1 MRMSSERRT
10 FTARGSCVFLLHGHL
25 AGGLTQR
32 RKSATP
38 PRGRPSTRSK
48 AEPFGAPF
56 LRLPGHRTYP
66 KQNKI
71 CLSVCT
77 SRHNGCPPALFRAPS
92 SDPAPA
98 CPAHAAR
105 DAAVL
110 RPSDVHQIGRRR
122 SCAAPRS
129 TQVSLAGGDRLRK
142 TLSFF
147 PVFFSGGRAVD
158 AVLKR
163 AGGAL
168 PTCTEAT
175 RRVLARL
182 ADRHLERLHGRVC
195 RVAR

>member
-1 MRMSSERRT
+1 MGAVDMRMSSERRT

-66 KQNKI
+66 KQKKI

-110 RPSDVHQIGRRR
+110 RPLNSRHIGRRR

-129 TQVSLAGGDRLRK
+129 TQVSLAGGDRARQDALFFS
-142 TLSFF
+142 SFF
-147 PVFFSGGRAVD
+147 FWWPSGGC
-158 AVLKR
+158 
-163 AGGAL
+163 GAQ
-168 PTCTEAT
+168 ASR
-175 RRVLARL
+175 RRVA
-182 ADRHLERLHGRVC
+182 HMH
-195 RVAR
+195 